1 MLLGVSFFS
10 VCVHNWNAEQH
21 FHRLFATLH
30 IGGRHCIVG
39 FEWMACWCVLGTPN
53 AARSCW
59 QDHYLFSRSSITK
72 NWLMLISSEIFT
84 YGLYIFKNLVDLHR
98 VPNDMQMVQKCS
110 FETALWLS
118 LWVHNADIKPGL
130 IDEGADSTGIFSL
143 LHASLVWVLCPFF
156 CLFTPMYPWE

>member
-1 MLLGVSFFS
+1 MI
-10 VCVHNWNAEQH
+10 WNAEQQ
-21 FHRLFATLH
+21 FHRLFATLYL
-30 IGGRHCIVG
+30 GGRHCIVG

-53 AARSCW
+53 ATRSCW

-110 FETALWLS
+110 VETALWLS
-118 LWVHNADIKPGL
+118 LWVYNADIKPGL
-130 IDEGADSTGIFSL
+130 FYEGVDSTEFFSGLCILVMSVVSFPLLIHPYVSMGIVAQMGQL
-143 LHASLVWVLCPFF
+143 PAR
-156 CLFTPMYPWE
+156 